1 MITTL
6 YIVRHGE
13 SEGNVLGDI
22 FGVDPPLTQN
32 GIQQARALS
41 LVFDSITLHHVYSSR
56 LKRTHKTAQIIADKK
71 GLPISLHDGIRERF
85 FGSLEGKT
93 GVYVKKHFQDAYEV
107 ILKASPNTQLD
118 WKIVDDMESLREVLK
133 RVLNFFDQITHTHKG
148 KTILLASHANV
159 MLSLLI
165 HLKFASFNEL
175 PYGSIK
181 NTAYIKIEK
190 NDNVYSITET
200 LGITKKVNAHY
211 DTVGRGLSLRAK
223 HSIAKQSI

>member
-1 MITTL
+1 MKTTL

-13 SEGNVLGDI
+13 SEGNVQGDI

-32 GIQQARALS
+32 GIQQAHVLS

-71 GLPISLHDGIRERF
+71 GLPVSLHDGIRERF

-93 GVYVKKHFQDAYEV
+93 GAYIKKHHKDSNERFNLISMKEQMG
-107 ILKASPNTQLD
+107 
-118 WKIVDDMESLREVLK
+118 WRIVPDMESYDEVLK
-133 RVLNFFDQITHTHKG
+133 RVLNSLDQITQIHKG
-148 KTILLASHANV
+148 KTVLLASHANV
-159 MLSLLI
+159 MLSLLV
-165 HLKFASFNEL
+165 HFQFASFNEL

-190 NDNVYSITET
+190 NQDAYSITET
-200 LGITKKVNAHY
+200 LGITKK
-211 DTVGRGLSLRAK
+211 
-223 HSIAKQSI
+223 

>member
-1 MITTL
+1 MKTTL

-13 SEGNVLGDI
+13 SEGNVQGDI

-32 GIQQARALS
+32 GIQQAHVLS

-71 GLPISLHDGIRERF
+71 GLPVSLHDGIRERF

-93 GVYVKKHFQDAYEV
+93 GAYIKKHHKDSSERFNLISMKEQMG
-107 ILKASPNTQLD
+107 
-118 WKIVDDMESLREVLK
+118 WKIVPDMESYDEVLK
-133 RVLNFFDQITHTHKG
+133 RVLNSLDQITQIHKG
-148 KTILLASHANV
+148 KTVLLASHANV
-159 MLSLLI
+159 MLSLLV
-165 HLKFASFNEL
+165 HFQFASFNEL

-190 NDNVYSITET
+190 NQDAYSITET
-200 LGITKKVNAHY
+200 LGITKK
-211 DTVGRGLSLRAK
+211 
-223 HSIAKQSI
+223 